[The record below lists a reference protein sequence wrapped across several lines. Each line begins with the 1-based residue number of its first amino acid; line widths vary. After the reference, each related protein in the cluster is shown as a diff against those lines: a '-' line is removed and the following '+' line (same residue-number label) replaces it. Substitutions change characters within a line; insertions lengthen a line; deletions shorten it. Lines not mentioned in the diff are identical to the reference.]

1 MLLQIWFL
9 RKLFESKADL
19 EKLNNTYDFYS
30 RKRSSTD
37 FVLINYQA
45 PYEAESITGRIVYPC
60 QGFDSTVLFFCLCA
74 EKGLFLLLRT
84 EFVVDRPRLRRG

>member
-45 PYEAESITGRIVYPC
+45 PYEAESMRYIIPRIR
-60 QGFDSTVLFFCLCA
+60 FDGASLCL
-74 EKGLFLLLRT
+74 
-84 EFVVDRPRLRRG
+84 